1 MKAQRLSPQQQK
13 TQLQLDKISAAFRQ
27 HFQTGNYQQAMR
39 EALKAHKLAPKSTAP
54 LSDAATAAVKAG
66 LWNEAGSGALCQ
78 AGVATRSAPHQCL

>member
-39 EALKAHKLAPKSTAP
+39 EALKRTSWRRNLPH
-54 LSDAATAAVKAG
+54 
-66 LWNEAGSGALCQ
+66 
-78 AGVATRSAPHQCL
+78 RSVMRLLRR